1 MIRLTESTNKCLD
14 CNGSGEIYW
23 HDFWGI
29 PQGGECPTCKGT
41 GKLAGLEE
49 PNHD

>member
-1 MIRLTESTNKCLD
+1 MIRLTDSANECPD
-14 CNGSGEIYW
+14 CCGWGEIHW
-23 HDFWGI
+23 DDSLGF
-29 PQGGECPTCKGT
+29 PQASECPTCKGT